1 MGLKEK
7 ILKKTAKIGMI
18 GLGYVGL
25 PLAVEFGK
33 AGFTVIGLDQ
43 DRSKLLKLAK
53 RKNYIPDVKTDEL
66 VRLLDGKKLLPTDD
80 YSRIKSADVIYICV
94 PTPLDKNKQPDI
106 SYIIDVT
113 NELVK
118 IIRKD
123 QLIVLGSTTFPGTTE
138 EVVLPKLESTGLK
151 VGQDFYLSFAPE
163 RVDPGNKNYT
173 TRNTTKVVGGVTRKC
188 TKISRL
194 LISQIINNVL
204 PVSSPKVA
212 ETEKLL
218 ENIFRSVNIA
228 LVNELTLLCNKMNIN
243 VWEVIEAAKTKPY
256 GFMPFYPGPGIGGH
270 CIPIDPYYL
279 TWKAKEFNMQT
290 RFIELAG
297 EINDSMPDYVVKLTQ
312 DGLNDIGKSLKGAK
326 VLILGAAYK
335 KDINDVR
342 ESPSLHIIGIL
353 QSKKAKITYNDPYIS
368 DIEVN
373 GQKMRS
379 QKLTKALLKSV
390 DCVIIVTGHS
400 AYDYDFIVK
409 NAKLII
415 DTRNVTKN
423 ISDRSKVIL
432 I

>member
-1 MGLKEK
+1 MALKQR
-7 ILKKTAKIGMI
+7 ILNKTAKIGMI

-43 DRSKLLKLAK
+43 DK
-53 RKNYIPDVKTDEL
+53 RKLEKLSKRINYIPDVKTDEL
-66 VRLLDGKKLLPTDD
+66 VRLLKSKKLLPTGN
-80 YSRIKSADVIYICV
+80 YSNIKCADIIYICV

-113 NELVK
+113 NELAK

-123 QLIVLGSTTFPGTTE
+123 QLIILGSTTFPGTTE

-151 VGQDFYLSFAPE
+151 VGKDFHLCFAPE

-173 TRNTTKVVGGVTRKC
+173 TRNTTKVVGGVTKKC
-188 TKISRL
+188 TEIAKL

-228 LVNELTLLCNKMNIN
+228 LVNELALLCNKMNIN

-297 EINDSMPDYVVKLTQ
+297 EINDSMPDHVVKLTQ
-312 DGLNDIGKSLKGAK
+312 DGLNDIGKSLNGAK
-326 VLILGAAYK
+326 VLVLGAAYK

-342 ESPSLHIIGIL
+342 ESPALHIIRIL
-353 QSKKAKITYNDPYIS
+353 QSKKAKVSYNDPYIS
-368 DIEVN
+368 ELEVN
-373 GQKMRS
+373 RQKMRS
-379 QKLTKALLKSV
+379 QKLTKALLKNA

-400 AYDYDFIVK
+400 AYDYEFIVK

-423 ISDRSKVIL
+423 VQDRSKVIL